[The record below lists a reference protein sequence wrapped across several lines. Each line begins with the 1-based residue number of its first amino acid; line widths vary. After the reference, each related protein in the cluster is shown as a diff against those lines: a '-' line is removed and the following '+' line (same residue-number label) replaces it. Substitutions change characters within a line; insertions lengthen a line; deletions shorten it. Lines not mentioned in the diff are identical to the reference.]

1 MSNIKKIILCL
12 LKIKKYS
19 SAATKTCGVESV
31 TYCDIVL
38 FFDAHVEL
46 FLQLLLPPLEL
57 LEEQQLLVECQLI
70 EVCQFQ
76 LWIQLQLL
84 SVQQ

>member
-1 MSNIKKIILCL
+1 MSNIKKIILCV

-19 SAATKTCGVESV
+19 SAAKKTWGVEPV

-76 LWIQLQLL
+76 LWIQL
-84 SVQQ
+84 